1 MTPAEITIRVEP
13 SLASAYRAATED
25 ERRKIDLLLNL
36 RLGEAIEA
44 RSSLAEVIRTVA
56 ARARQRGMNEDL
68 LQTLL
73 NGA

>member
-1 MTPAEITIRVEP
+1 MTPAEITIRVDP

-44 RSSLAEVIRTVA
+44 RSSLAAVIQTVA

-68 LQTLL
+68 LKTLL